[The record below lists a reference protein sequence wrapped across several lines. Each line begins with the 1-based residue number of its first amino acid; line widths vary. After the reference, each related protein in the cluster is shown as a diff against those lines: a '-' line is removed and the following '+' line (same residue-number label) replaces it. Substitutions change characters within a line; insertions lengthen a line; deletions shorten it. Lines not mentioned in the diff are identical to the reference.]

1 MRKSD
6 FLRLAAGIRA
16 NPRPFLE
23 RMAWVETKQLPG
35 QEPRQKLVF
44 NRAQR
49 RVHDGILSA
58 RAEGAPPRLIVLKA
72 RQPGVSTLACGY
84 SAAYAIA
91 QPYAE
96 SLIVSHREDLS
107 QKLHRKTKSIID
119 GFAPTLP
126 VRYGTER
133 RGEVFLESVRCDDG
147 EVALK
152 SSVICATAGVGAAEP
167 GRGATRM
174 FVHLSEYAQF
184 PNPRPI
190 LVGALQSVPLT
201 PVSLV
206 MIESTA
212 FGMGNSFHEEWL
224 RAEGG
229 DSGFKPVFIAWFDI
243 DEYRLP
249 TAHDSVI
256 ELSREEE
263 DIRRQFGLE
272 LEQLYWRRYVIAT
285 QCAGDED
292 QFNQEYP
299 ATAAEAFIV
308 SGLPAFPRVP
318 LQRMYDA
325 MKRLEERDKFEG
337 EVSLD
342 LQRPIRLR
350 GGKLRLYRQP
360 VPGHEYSLGADPSSG
375 VEGGDPAAA
384 AVFDRQTGEV
394 VAVWQGHL
402 APIPFALVL
411 DALGRFYN
419 EAIIAPELNSGH
431 GFSVVEE
438 LKMRQYPRLYV
449 WQRVDKVTHAVTNFY
464 GWSTSYRT
472 RPLLIDGLR
481 HAINEAAILVRDP
494 PSILEL
500 LEFQYTDVGGRAE
513 GIHHDDLAIAV
524 MISYRVHLEYPMIAT
539 GLPPRAPSGLYDAQ
553 NRNLPQTTWPNAMTK
568 EAWEGADEVL
578 AAMAR
583 GAKAGSLRQLHDAV
597 DDPEP
602 TAIRRPEEPWE
613 PFIAHDPDW
622 EPDIPW

>member
-1 MRKSD
+1 MRRAD
-6 FLRLAAGIRA
+6 YLRLAGGVRDD
-16 NPRPFLE
+16 PRPFLE

-35 QEPRQKLVF
+35 QLPRQKLVF

-49 RVHDGILSA
+49 RVHDAILRA
-58 RAEGAPPRLIVLKA
+58 RREGTPPRVIVLKA
-72 RQPGVSTLACGY
+72 RQPGISTLACGY
-84 SAAYAIA
+84 AAAYAVA
-91 QPYAE
+91 MPYAE

-107 QKLHRKTKSIID
+107 QRLHRKCKAMLD

-126 VRYGTER
+126 IRYGTER
-133 RGEVFLESVRCDDG
+133 RGEVFLEALRCDDG
-147 EVALK
+147 EVRIG
-152 SSVICATAGVGAAEP
+152 SGVVCATAGVGAAEP

-229 DSGFKPVFIAWFDI
+229 ESGFQPVFIAWFDI
-243 DEYRLP
+243 PEYRLP
-249 TAHDSVI
+249 AAHDSI
-256 ELSREEE
+256 PELLPEEE
-263 DIRRQFGLE
+263 EIRREFGLDI
-272 LEQLYWRRYVIAT
+272 EQLYWRRYVIGT

-299 ATAAEAFIV
+299 ASAAEAFIV
-308 SGLPAFPRVP
+308 SGLPAFPRAP

-325 MKRLEERDKFEG
+325 MKRTEERDKFEG
-337 EVSLD
+337 EMSLAEGK
-342 LQRPIRLR
+342 PIRLR
-350 GGKLRLYRQP
+350 GGKLRIYRMP
-360 VPGHEYSLGADPSSG
+360 VAGHEYTLGADPSG
-375 VEGGDPAAA
+375 GQEGGDPAAA
-384 AVFDRQTGEV
+384 AVFDRQTCEV
-394 VAVWQGHL
+394 VAIWQGHL

-411 DALGRFYN
+411 VALGRFYN
-419 EAIIAPELNSGH
+419 EAICAPELNSGH

-438 LKMRQYPRLYV
+438 LKMHQYPRIYV

-481 HAINEAAILVRDP
+481 HAINEGEILVRDP
-494 PSILEL
+494 AAILEL

-513 GIHHDDLAIAV
+513 GLHHDDLAIAV
-524 MISYRVHLEYPMIAT
+524 MIAYRIHLEYPMLLT
-539 GLPPRAPSGLYDAQ
+539 GMPPRAPQDAERALGL
-553 NRNLPQTTWPNAMTK
+553 PPPNYPNQMTK
-568 EAWEGADEVL
+568 DAWEGADEAL
-578 AAMAR
+578 RSMQR
-583 GAKAGSLRQLHDAV
+583 GRVHTLRQLHDAV
-597 DDPEP
+597 EADPEP
-602 TAIRRPEEPWE
+602 VSAGPPEPWE
-613 PFIAHDPDW
+613 PYIAHDPDW
-622 EPDIPW
+622 SPEIPW